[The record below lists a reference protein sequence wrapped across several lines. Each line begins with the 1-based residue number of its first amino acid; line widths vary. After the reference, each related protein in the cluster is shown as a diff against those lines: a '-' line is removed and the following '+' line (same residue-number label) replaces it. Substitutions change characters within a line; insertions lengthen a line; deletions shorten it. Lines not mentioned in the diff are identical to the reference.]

1 MKTRLIMT
9 LLVRDE
15 VDIIER
21 NICFHLNQGVD
32 FIVAADNGSVD
43 GTLAILQKYR
53 DKGVLSLQEI
63 KQHTYEQSKWV
74 SNLAKQAVEEQGA
87 SHLLH
92 VDADEFWMSRSGN
105 LKLHLPTKDQICNVP
120 LLNYLPNL
128 KPESFFEAAHYA
140 VVKPYERVGRHRFD
154 SAHRYLLNKHGT
166 KVLTSAEHTE
176 VAQGNHFVL
185 TDNMS
190 SVETRSI
197 LIHHFPIRSYQQFQ
211 QKVINGGT
219 SYEKNPDKSPDI
231 GWQRKEWYA
240 LYKAG
245 LLESAYQEICINQNE
260 QKILEYLGIIKRT
273 VIPANIS
280 QAVSL
285 FQKPP
290 LTQKL
295 THLLGSL

>member
-1 MKTRLIMT
+1 MT

-15 VDIIER
+15 ADIIER

-43 GTLAILQKYR
+43 GTLEILKKYR

-63 KQHTYEQSKWV
+63 NQHTYEQSKWV

-92 VDADEFWMSRSGN
+92 ADADEFWMPRGGN
-105 LKLHLPTKDQICNVP
+105 LKLHLPTKNQIYNVS

-128 KPESFFEAAHYA
+128 EPESFFEASHYA

-190 SVETRSI
+190 SLETRNI
-197 LIHHFPIRSYQQFQ
+197 VIHHFPIRSYQQFER
-211 QKVINGGT
+211 KVINGG
-219 SYEKNPDKSPDI
+219 SAYEKNPDKSPDI
-231 GWQRKEWYA
+231 GWQWKEWFA
-240 LYKAG
+240 LHKAG
-245 LLESAYQEICINQNE
+245 LLENAYQEICINQNE
-260 QKILEYLGIIKRT
+260 QKILEFFGNIKRT
-273 VIPANIS
+273 LTPPEIAE
-280 QAVSL
+280 AVER
-285 FQKPP
+285 FENPP
-290 LTQKL
+290 LVQKL
-295 THLLGSL
+295 TQLLGTLAS